1 MPAKKHLDLLD
12 LKADM
17 EFILDKLKYAKAFD
31 AFEGCTD
38 KDMTEMYQRIE
49 AINDNLIEMGI
60 GDE

>member
-12 LKADM
+12 LKSDM
-17 EFILDKLKYAKAFD
+17 EFIKTTIDELDSDSYSAETDQKLSDIYH
-31 AFEGCTD
+31 
-38 KDMTEMYQRIE
+38 RIE